1 MYNINFLA
9 SAYDDN
15 KNYTYSNFLIPFA
28 FFALLT
34 NKNSHV
40 ELIVENINDFNKKY
54 KNEINMLMKFNNNF
68 LIRCPTFKRN
78 KHIPNTYRFFEKPH
92 VDSEYTYISD
102 IDIMF
107 LETEIVDKYKLFWP
121 DNLPYNNI
129 LRLED
134 SVRLTG
140 VHMIRTKDYFTE
152 EFIKFQQKRYKND
165 SNENDEVVLGEMCKK
180 VFGLP
185 DFSHR
190 VRPIYGIHFSPNRGI
205 NKKMELGTT
214 QEYYDKYMEIKSKYP
229 EIFDLKIFKNLT
241 NQLENEFIV

>member
-1 MYNINFLA
+1 MYNINFIA
-9 SAYDDN
+9 SAYDN
-15 KNYTYSNFLIPFA
+15 IEEYTYSNFLIPFA

-40 ELIVENINDFNKKY
+40 ELIVENINDFNKRY

-92 VDSEYTYISD
+92 VDSEYTYIAD

-107 LETEIVDKYKLFWP
+107 LESDIVEKYKLFWP

-129 LRLED
+129 LRNKD

-140 VHMIRTKDYFTE
+140 VHMIRTKDYFIE

-165 SNENDEVVLGEMCKK
+165 SNENDEIVLGEMCKK

-190 VRPIYGIHFSPNRGI
+190 MRPIYGIHFSPNRGK
-205 NKKMELGTT
+205 NKIMDLRTT
-214 QEYYDKYMEIKSKYP
+214 QKYYDKYMEIKSKYP

-241 NQLENEFIV
+241 NQLENEFII